1 MTLDDEVIMS
11 VPGPN
16 DITRYVLPNGLVLLV
31 RENRISPSVVVT
43 GVLKV
48 GAYDES
54 PEQAGL
60 ADFTAEML
68 MRGTESRSFDQIYE
82 ALESVGASLGISG
95 GTHGTG
101 FGGKSLGED
110 LPLILDVLSDFL
122 RHPTFPSDEVEKV
135 RGEILADLA
144 DRAHDTRRMANL
156 SFYELAYPEGHP
168 YAISSSG
175 YPETISGIDRDDLLT
190 FYQGGYGPEGMILV
204 VVGAVETDEVVAQV
218 EDALGDWDGQ
228 TYAREPLPEVP
239 SITDVRERRV
249 SIPDKTQSDLVL
261 GYPGPSR
268 IEPGYLDARLCNTI
282 LGVFGLMGR
291 LGEKVRDEQG
301 LAYSSYSHLSGGP
314 GPGPWRIVAGV
325 DPTNVDRAVE
335 SIRAEVR
342 RICEE
347 PVGTDELRDSQAYL
361 TGSMPLHLE
370 TNSGVAGTILSME
383 RYDLGLDY
391 LQRYKDLIGE
401 ITPERVQAAAQRW
414 LDPDAYALAVAGPPE
429 DA

>member
-1 MTLDDEVIMS
+1 
-11 VPGPN
+11 
-16 DITRYVLPNGLVLLV
+16 LPNGLALLV

-48 GAYDES
+48 GAYDER

-68 MRGTESRSFDQIYE
+68 MRGTENRSFDQIYE
-82 ALESVGASLGISG
+82 ELESVGASLGISG

-110 LPLILDVLSDFL
+110 LPLILEVLSDFL
-122 RHPTFPSDEVEKV
+122 RRPTFPADEVERV

-144 DRAHDTRRMANL
+144 DRAHDTRRMASL
-156 SFYELAYPEGHP
+156 TFYELAYPEGHP

-228 TYAREPLPEVP
+228 TYARERLPEVSP
-239 SITDVRERRV
+239 IEDVRERRV

-268 IEPGYLDARLCNTI
+268 TDPGYLDARLCNTI

-325 DPTNVDRAVE
+325 DPANVDRAVE

-347 PVGTDELRDSQAYL
+347 PVEEEELSDSQAYL

-370 TNSGVAGTILSME
+370 TNSGVAGTVLSME
-383 RYDLGLDY
+383 RYGLGLDY

-401 ITPERVQAAAQRW
+401 ITPERVRAAAQRW
-414 LDPDAYALAVAGPPE
+414 LDPDAYAMAVAGPPE

>member
-1 MTLDDEVIMS
+1 MS

-16 DITRYVLPNGLVLLV
+16 DVTRHVLPNGLALLV

-48 GAYDES
+48 GAYDER

-68 MRGTESRSFDQIYE
+68 MRGTENRSFDQIYE
-82 ALESVGASLGISG
+82 ELESVGASLGISG

-110 LPLILDVLSDFL
+110 LPLILEVLSDFL
-122 RHPTFPSDEVEKV
+122 RRPTFPADEVERV

-144 DRAHDTRRMANL
+144 DRAHDTRRMASL
-156 SFYELAYPEGHP
+156 TFYELAYPEGHP

-228 TYAREPLPEVP
+228 TYAREPLPEVSP
-239 SITDVRERRV
+239 IEDVRERRV

-268 IEPGYLDARLCNTI
+268 TDPGYLDARLCNTI

-325 DPTNVDRAVE
+325 DPANVDRAVE

-347 PVGTDELRDSQAYL
+347 PVEEEELSDSQAYL

-370 TNSGVAGTILSME
+370 TNSGVAGTVLSME
-383 RYDLGLDY
+383 RYGLGLDY

-401 ITPERVQAAAQRW
+401 ITPERVRAAAQRW
-414 LDPDAYALAVAGPPE
+414 LDPDAYAMAVAGPPE

>member
-1 MTLDDEVIMS
+1 MS

-16 DITRYVLPNGLVLLV
+16 DITRHVLPNGLILLV

-68 MRGTESRSFDQIYE
+68 MRGTENRSFDQIYE
-82 ALESVGASLGISG
+82 ELESVGASLGISG

-110 LPLILDVLSDFL
+110 LPLILAVLADFL
-122 RHPTFPSDEVEKV
+122 RRPTFPAHEVERV

-144 DRAHDTRRMANL
+144 DRAHDTRRMASL
-156 SFYELAYPEGHP
+156 TFYELAYPEGHP

-190 FYQGGYGPEGMILV
+190 FYRGGYGPEGMILV

-239 SITDVRERRV
+239 PITDIRERRV

-268 IEPGYLDARLCNTI
+268 TDPGYLDARLCNTI

-325 DPTNVDRAVE
+325 DPANVDRAVE
-335 SIRAEVR
+335 SVRAEVR
-342 RICEE
+342 RIREE
-347 PVGTDELRDSQAYL
+347 LVREEELSDSQAYL

-383 RYDLGLDY
+383 RYGLGLDY

-401 ITPERVQAAAQRW
+401 ITPERVRAAAQRW

-429 DA
+429 DE